1 MILPALEQSLER
13 WLRAELPLP
22 AESGDVSFETPNGT
36 WGSAVSR
43 PTVNLFL
50 HEVQPGTRP
59 HAVLQARA
67 DRDGVLVETPPA
79 PRVSFSYLVSA
90 WAGGVRDEH
99 LLLGDVLRVILSHTS
114 LPTDLLAPGLVG
126 PVEVLLGDGA
136 VNRVKDVWGG
146 IDGKLRASLLLVATT
161 PVPVGRPV
169 PVAPEVVG
177 VEGVVGRRIAPPAI
191 TRRGTVRGAVEE
203 APRPRQVRAG
213 DRVGWTQP
221 ETAAAT
227 EG

>member
-1 MILPALEQSLER
+1 MLLPALEQSLER

-22 AESGDVSFETPNGT
+22 AEAGDVSFETPNGT

-59 HAVLQARA
+59 HTRFAPST
-67 DRDGVLVETPPA
+67 DRDGVLVDTQPA
-79 PRVSFSYLVSA
+79 PSVSFSYLVSA

-99 LLLGDVLRVILSHTS
+99 LLLGDVLKVVLGATA
-114 LPTDLLAPGLVG
+114 LPASVLAPGVTG

-136 VNRVKDVWGG
+136 VNRLKDVWGG
-146 IDGKLRASLLLVATT
+146 IDGKLRASLVLIVTT
-161 PVPVGRPV
+161 PVPIGRPV
-169 PVAPEVVG
+169 PVAPEVTG
-177 VEGVVGRRIAPPAI
+177 VEGLVARRTAPPAP

-203 APRPRQVRAG
+203 APRPRQVRGG

-221 ETAAAT
+221 EAAPVT